1 MFAKKK
7 ILSVSAGLF
16 LFFGGAVY
24 VVFWM
29 HNTSHQPRGAVVTIP
44 RGMSFNGAVEALCVS
59 GVIRS
64 VWTFKLAGRIL
75 GYTKSV
81 RAGKYLFV
89 KGQSNLSLLKD
100 IAEGKSRMV
109 IPVTIP
115 EGWRIEQIARRYHRD
130 LGIDASLFLSLCRD
144 TAFIHQHQ
152 INASSLEGYLLP
164 DTYSFYWQNEESDI
178 IARMLDGFQKF
189 YNDSLLDR
197 QRQMNVTQREVLTM
211 ASIVEA
217 ESGVMEER
225 PVISG
230 VYWNRLKK
238 KMRLDADPTVQY
250 ALGREQKLTH
260 QDLLISSPYNT
271 YLHQGLPPGPINNPG
286 RSAVLAALYPSKHD
300 YLYFVATG
308 IGGHHFAKSYSEHEK
323 NINSYQRVIRAQRY
337 AQKK

>member
-1 MFAKKK
+1 
-7 ILSVSAGLF
+7 
-16 LFFGGAVY
+16 
-24 VVFWM
+24 M
-29 HNTSHQPRGAVVTIP
+29 HNTSHQPQGVVVTIS
-44 RGMSFNGAVEALCVS
+44 RGSSFNSAAESLRVS

-115 EGWRIEQIARRYHRD
+115 EGWRLEQIARRYHRD
-130 LGIDASLFLSLCRD
+130 LGIDAALFLSLCRD
-144 TAFIHQHQ
+144 TALIRQH
-152 INASSLEGYLLP
+152 NLTVASLEGYLLP
-164 DTYSFYWQNEESDI
+164 DTYSFYWQNDEADI

-189 YNDSLLDR
+189 YNDSLLER
-197 QRQMNVTQREVLTM
+197 QHQLNISQQEVLTL

-250 ALGREQKLTH
+250 ALGREQKLSH

-271 YLHQGLPPGPINNPG
+271 YMHQGLPPGPINNPG
-286 RSAVLAALYPSKHD
+286 RSAILAALYPWNHD

-308 IGGHHFAKSYSEHEK
+308 IGGHRFAKSFSEHQK
-323 NINSYQRVIRAQRY
+323 NINLYRRVKRAQRY
-337 AQKK
+337 VQKK